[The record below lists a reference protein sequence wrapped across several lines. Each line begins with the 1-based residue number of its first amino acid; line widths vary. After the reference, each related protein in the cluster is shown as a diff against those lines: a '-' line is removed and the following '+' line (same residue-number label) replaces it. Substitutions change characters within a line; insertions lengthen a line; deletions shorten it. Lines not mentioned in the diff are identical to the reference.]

1 MFDILLY
8 LYDTYLL
15 SEHFPDSERLSRKL
29 SAAGFEDEAIGE
41 ALDWLAALDD
51 LSTDAGEDEHP
62 AVRIYSTYEI
72 SRLATEGRGFL
83 TFLEGSGLLP
93 VHAREWVI
101 DRALA
106 LSDTEVSTNRVKW
119 IALLA
124 LWKLKGAGDV
134 LWLEDL
140 VRGGEVSDEDGDDVD
155 DSDDA
160 LVIGWQPTLH

>member
-15 SEHFPDSERLSRKL
+15 SEHFPDPERLSRKL
-29 SAAGFEDEAIGE
+29 SAAGFEDQAIDE

-51 LSTDAGEDEHP
+51 LTPDEDGVEHP
-62 AVRIYSTYEI
+62 AIRVYNDYEI
-72 SRLATEGRGFL
+72 GRLATEGRGFL

-106 LSDTEVSTNRVKW
+106 LSDAEVATDRIKW

-140 VRGGEVSDEDGDDVD
+140 VRGGE
-155 DSDDA
+155 SDDDDHDDA
-160 LVIGWQPTLH
+160 PLSGWQPTLH

>member
-15 SEHFPDSERLSRKL
+15 SEHFPDQAHLSRKL
-29 SAAGFEDEAIGE
+29 SAAGFEHEAIDE

-51 LSTDAGEDEHP
+51 LAPEDSAADLP
-62 AVRIYSTYEI
+62 AMRIYSALEI
-72 SRLATEGRGFL
+72 SRLATDGRGFL

-93 VHAREWVI
+93 VHAREWII

-106 LSDTEVSTNRVKW
+106 LHDAEVSADRIKW
-119 IALLA
+119 ISLLA

-140 VRGGEVSDEDGDDVD
+140 VRGSDDDAEDGLE
-155 DSDDA
+155 DS
-160 LVIGWQPTLH
+160 GWQPTLH

>member
-15 SEHFPDSERLSRKL
+15 SEHFPDPERLSRKL
-29 SAAGFEDEAIGE
+29 SAAGFEDQAIDE

-51 LSTDAGEDEHP
+51 LTPDEGGVEHP
-62 AVRIYSTYEI
+62 AIRVYNDYEI
-72 SRLATEGRGFL
+72 GRLATEGRGFL

-93 VHAREWVI
+93 VHAREWII

-106 LSDTEVSTNRVKW
+106 LSDAEVATDRVKW

-140 VRGGEVSDEDGDDVD
+140 VRGGE
-155 DSDDA
+155 SDDDEQDDGP
-160 LVIGWQPTLH
+160 LNGWQPTLH

>member
-15 SEHFPDSERLSRKL
+15 SEHFPDPERLSRKL
-29 SAAGFEDEAIGE
+29 SAAGFEDDAIGE

-51 LSTDAGEDEHP
+51 LSTDEGEAEHP
-62 AVRIYSTYEI
+62 AVRIYSSYEI

-106 LSDTEVSTNRVKW
+106 LSDAEVSTNRVKW
-119 IALLA
+119 IVLLA

-140 VRGGEVSDEDGDDVD
+140 VRGGEVRGDD
-155 DSDDA
+155 DSDPDA
-160 LVIGWQPTLH
+160 DLSGDWQPTLH

>member
-15 SEHFPDSERLSRKL
+15 SEHFPDPERLSRKL
-29 SAAGFEDEAIGE
+29 SAAGFEDEDIGA

-51 LSTDAGEDEHP
+51 LGADEGDLAAP
-62 AVRIYSTYEI
+62 ALRIYNDYEI
-72 SRLATEGRGFL
+72 GRLATEGRGFL
-83 TFLEGSGLLP
+83 TFLEGTGLLP
-93 VHAREWVI
+93 VQAREWII

-106 LSDTEVSTNRVKW
+106 LSDAEVSADRVKW

-140 VRGGEVSDEDGDDVD
+140 VRGGEYGGEDDDEDDGH
-155 DSDDA
+155 A
-160 LVIGWQPTLH
+160 RGWQPTLH

>member
-1 MFDILLY
+1 MMFDILLY

-15 SEHFPDSERLSRKL
+15 SEHFPDQAHLSRKL
-29 SAAGFEDEAIGE
+29 SAAGFEDDAIDE

-51 LSTDAGEDEHP
+51 LAPEEGLLDHP
-62 AVRIYSTYEI
+62 ALRVYNDYEI
-72 SRLATEGRGFL
+72 GRLATEGRGFL

-101 DRALA
+101 ERALA
-106 LSDTEVSTNRVKW
+106 LTDAEVSADRIKW
-119 IALLA
+119 IALLS

-140 VRGGEVSDEDGDDVD
+140 VRGGD
-155 DSDDA
+155 DSAEDDDDYS
-160 LVIGWQPTLH
+160 GWQPTLH

>member
-15 SEHFPDSERLSRKL
+15 SEHFPDPERLSRKL
-29 SAAGFEDEAIGE
+29 SAAGFEDHDIDE

-51 LSTDAGEDEHP
+51 LTPDEGDIEHP
-62 AVRIYSTYEI
+62 AIRIYNDYEMG
-72 SRLATEGRGFL
+72 RLATDGRGFL

-93 VHAREWVI
+93 VHAREWII

-106 LSDTEVSTNRVKW
+106 LSDAEVSTDRIKW

-140 VRGGEVSDEDGDDVD
+140 VRGGETDADDQDGGVL
-155 DSDDA
+155 S
-160 LVIGWQPTLH
+160 GWQPTLH

>member
-15 SEHFPDSERLSRKL
+15 SEHFPDPERLSRKL
-29 SAAGFEDEAIGE
+29 SAAGFEDHDIDE

-51 LSTDAGEDEHP
+51 LIPDEGDIEHP
-62 AVRIYSTYEI
+62 AIRIYNDYEMG
-72 SRLATEGRGFL
+72 RLATDGRGFL

-93 VHAREWVI
+93 VHAREWII

-106 LSDTEVSTNRVKW
+106 LSDAEVSTDRIKW

-140 VRGGEVSDEDGDDVD
+140 VRGGETDADDQDGG
-155 DSDDA
+155 A
-160 LVIGWQPTLH
+160 LSGWQPTLH

>member
-1 MFDILLY
+1 MMFDILLY

-15 SEHFPDSERLSRKL
+15 SEHFPDQAHLSRKL
-29 SAAGFEDEAIGE
+29 SAAGFENEAIDE

-51 LSTDAGEDEHP
+51 LAAEEGPADHP
-62 AVRIYSTYEI
+62 ALRIYNNYEI
-72 SRLATEGRGFL
+72 SRLATDGRGFL

-93 VHAREWVI
+93 VHAREWII

-106 LSDTEVSTNRVKW
+106 LTDSEVSADRVKW

-140 VRGGEVSDEDGDDVD
+140 VRGSDVEAEAEEADEF
-155 DSDDA
+155 
-160 LVIGWQPTLH
+160 IGWQPTLH

>member
-15 SEHFPDSERLSRKL
+15 SEHFPDPERLSRKL
-29 SAAGFEDEAIGE
+29 SAAGFEDQAIGE

-51 LSTDAGEDEHP
+51 LSSDEGEAEHP
-62 AVRIYSTYEI
+62 ALRVYNNYEI
-72 SRLATEGRGFL
+72 GRLATEGRGFL
-83 TFLEGSGLLP
+83 LFLEGSGLLP
-93 VHAREWVI
+93 VHAREWI
-101 DRALA
+101 IERALA
-106 LSDTEVSTNRVKW
+106 LSDAEVSTNRIKW

-140 VRGGEVSDEDGDDVD
+140 VRGGDAADDDGDED
-155 DSDDA
+155 SP
-160 LVIGWQPTLH
+160 LSGWQPTLH

>member
-15 SEHFPDSERLSRKL
+15 SEHFPDQAHLSRKL
-29 SAAGFEDEAIGE
+29 SAAGFENEAIDE

-51 LSTDAGEDEHP
+51 LAPEENTVDLP
-62 AVRIYSTYEI
+62 AMRIYSAVEL
-72 SRLATEGRGFL
+72 SRLATDGRGFL

-93 VHAREWVI
+93 VHAREWII

-106 LSDTEVSTNRVKW
+106 LTDAEVSADRIKW
-119 IALLA
+119 ISLLA

-140 VRGGEVSDEDGDDVD
+140 VRGSEDADDDEAEAERDF
-155 DSDDA
+155 S
-160 LVIGWQPTLH
+160 GWQPTLL

>member
-15 SEHFPDSERLSRKL
+15 SEHFPDPEHLSRKL

-51 LSTDAGEDEHP
+51 LAVDESDVAHP
-62 AVRIYSTYEI
+62 AMRIYSTHEI
-72 SRLATEGRGFL
+72 GRLATDGRGFL

-93 VHAREWVI
+93 VHAREWI
-101 DRALA
+101 IERALA
-106 LSDTEVSTNRVKW
+106 LPDTEVSADRIKW

-140 VRGGEVSDEDGDDVD
+140 VRGND
-155 DSDDA
+155 DDA
-160 LVIGWQPTLH
+160 EDDNDYSGWQPTLH

>member
-15 SEHFPDSERLSRKL
+15 SEHFPDQAHLSRKL
-29 SAAGFEDEAIGE
+29 SAAGFEHEAIDE

-51 LSTDAGEDEHP
+51 LAPEDNAADLP
-62 AVRIYSTYEI
+62 AMRIYSALEI
-72 SRLATEGRGFL
+72 SRLATDGRGFL

-93 VHAREWVI
+93 VHAREWII

-106 LSDTEVSTNRVKW
+106 LTDAEVSADRIKW
-119 IALLA
+119 ISLLA

-140 VRGGEVSDEDGDDVD
+140 VRGSDDDAEDGLE
-155 DSDDA
+155 DS
-160 LVIGWQPTLH
+160 GWQPTLH

>member
-15 SEHFPDSERLSRKL
+15 SEHFPDPAHLSRKL

-41 ALDWLAALDD
+41 ALDWLSALDD
-51 LSTDAGEDEHP
+51 LGADESQTDQP
-62 AVRIYSTYEI
+62 AMRIYNDHEV

-83 TFLEGSGLLP
+83 TFLEGSGLLS
-93 VHAREWVI
+93 VHAREWII

-106 LSDTEVSTNRVKW
+106 LTDIEVSADRIKW

-140 VRGGEVSDEDGDDVD
+140 VRGSDDFGDDDSEDG
-155 DSDDA
+155 
-160 LVIGWQPTLH
+160 GWQPTLH

>member
-15 SEHFPDSERLSRKL
+15 SEHFPDPAHLSRKL
-29 SAAGFEDEAIGE
+29 SAAGFEDEAIDE

-51 LSTDAGEDEHP
+51 LAPDESDVDQP
-62 AVRIYSTYEI
+62 AMRIYSDHEMG
-72 SRLATEGRGFL
+72 RLATEGRGFL

-93 VHAREWVI
+93 VHAREWI
-101 DRALA
+101 IERALA
-106 LSDTEVSTNRVKW
+106 LADAEVSADRIKW

-140 VRGGEVSDEDGDDVD
+140 VRGSEFGDEDG
-155 DSDDA
+155 
-160 LVIGWQPTLH
+160 GWQPTLH